1 MVSLGEKPSRK
12 KCSAGIIQEGNE
24 LMDEEVEGTV
34 MDGAL
39 LAAAQRA
46 EHYEIATYGCVR
58 NWAKELRED
67 DDAELLAKALK
78 EEKET
83 DAKLTEIA
91 RRVNPSA
98 MSEGQTEEE
107 ISLREKVGPASAQS
121 ARSIPAAGD
130 ISCERQ
136 RLAEKGK
143 FCNSWPA
150 LESFSFFGRAYASQ
164 FLYRMKDHGQ
174 DCQ

>member
-1 MVSLGEKPSRK
+1 MGEE
-12 KCSAGIIQEGNE
+12 AEA
-24 LMDEEVEGTV
+24 TV
-34 MDGAL
+34 MNSAL

-58 NWAKELRED
+58 NCAKELRID
-67 DDAELLAKALK
+67 TSCDLNELG
-78 EEKET
+78 
-83 DAKLTEIA
+83 
-91 RRVNPSA
+91 PSA

-107 ISLREKVGPASAQS
+107 NVAPRRSKVGPASAQS
-121 ARSIPAAGD
+121 AHSISAAGD

-136 RLAEKGK
+136 LLAEKGN
-143 FCNSWPA
+143 FCNRWPA